1 MVKFTMCDIQSTLS
15 RNAKNKE
22 DIANGETNKSCQTNH
37 ELIQVL
43 ELAYKDAIKFE

>member
-1 MVKFTMCDIQSTLS
+1 MCDIQSTLS

-22 DIANGETNKSCQTNH
+22 DTANGETNKSCQTNP

-43 ELAYKDAIKFE
+43 ESADKDTIKFEWIN